1 MSNKNFGFGTQ
12 IRKSPY
18 FDSTVKW
25 GATGFSVYNHMYI
38 PRDFGSP
45 EQNFWNLIEKSIL
58 CDVAVERQ
66 VEITGSD
73 AYKFI
78 QLLTPRDLSKLSV
91 GQCKYVLIVNN
102 DGGILNDPVLLRL
115 AENHFWLSLADSDV
129 LLWAQGVAVNSGLD
143 VKISEPDV
151 SPLQLQGPTSQ
162 EIMVKLFGEDIR
174 DLKYYWLR
182 EYQLD
187 GIPLIV
193 SRTGWSSELG
203 YEIYLRDGSKGN
215 ELYEKIMA
223 AGKEHGIQPGH
234 TSSIRRIEGGML
246 SYHADADIHT
256 NPFEL
261 GLDRLVNLDSEI
273 NFIGKKALK
282 KIKEKGI
289 SRKQVGLVID
299 CAPLSGPNT
308 TFWPIKKDRKQ
319 IGKVTSAVYSPRLKK
334 NIALAMVSVEQSEID
349 FIGKEALKKIKQEGI
364 KRKQVGLI
372 IDCDP
377 LSGPNTTFWPIEKDG
392 KKIGKVTSAV
402 YSPRLKKNIALAMI
416 EINYSELGN
425 RLDVQIHEGKYS
437 ATIVEKPFYDPKK
450 NIVKS

>member
-1 MSNKNFGFGTQ
+1 MINKNFGFGTQ

-45 EQNFWNLIEKSIL
+45 EQNFWNLIEKAIL

-66 VEITGSD
+66 VEITGPD
-73 AYKFI
+73 AYKFT
-78 QLLTPRDLSKLSV
+78 QLLTPRDLSKLEV

-129 LLWAQGVAVNSGLD
+129 LLWAQGVAINSSLN
-143 VKISEPDV
+143 VKITEPDV
-151 SPLQLQGPTSQ
+151 SPLQLQGPNSGK
-162 EIMVKLFGEDIR
+162 IMVKLFGEDIQN
-174 DLKYYWLR
+174 LKYYWLR
-182 EYQLD
+182 EYSLD

-215 ELYEKIMA
+215 DLYEKIME
-223 AGKEHGIQPGH
+223 AGKEHDLKPGH

-246 SYHADADIHT
+246 SYHADADINT

-273 NFIGKKALK
+273 NFVGKEALK
-282 KIKEKGI
+282 KIKKEGI
-289 SRKQVGLVID
+289 KRKQIGLELHCD
-299 CAPLSGPNT
+299 PLKGPNT
-308 TFWPIKKDRKQ
+308 TFWSIYKNDKE

-334 NIALAMVSVEQSEID
+334 NIALAMLSIDHTEIGDKFKFKTNNSE
-349 FIGKEALKKIKQEGI
+349 F
-364 KRKQVGLI
+364 
-372 IDCDP
+372 DC
-377 LSGPNTTFWPIEKDG
+377 T
-392 KKIGKVTSAV
+392 V
-402 YSPRLKKNIALAMI
+402 
-416 EINYSELGN
+416 
-425 RLDVQIHEGKYS
+425 
-437 ATIVEKPFYDPKK
+437 VEKPFYDPKK
-450 NIVKS
+450 KIASS